1 MSTFVA
7 NQLYNF
13 NNVEHTY
20 QTRNL
25 QSDTALENRNVN
37 ASTKGKSADAKAA
50 NIPEEGKPA
59 DEGRLLQSDTALEN
73 RNVNASTKGNS
84 AEAKAANKPEEG
96 KPADEG
102 RLLQSDIALE
112 RRSPKAD
119 TKGNSAE
126 AKAAKADRAVHDVSD
141 DEDSSDDDAVRR
153 LSTAVASSCDLI

>member
-37 ASTKGKSADAKAA
+37 ASTKGNSADAKAA

-59 DEGRLLQSDTALEN
+59 DEGRLLQSD
-73 RNVNASTKGNS
+73 
-84 AEAKAANKPEEG
+84 
-96 KPADEG
+96 
-102 RLLQSDIALE
+102 IALE
-112 RRSPKAD
+112 RRSPNAD

>member
-1 MSTFVA
+1 M
-7 NQLYNF
+7 
-13 NNVEHTY
+13 
-20 QTRNL
+20 
-25 QSDTALENRNVN
+25 
-37 ASTKGKSADAKAA
+37 
-50 NIPEEGKPA
+50 
-59 DEGRLLQSDTALEN
+59 
-73 RNVNASTKGNS
+73 NASTKGNS

>member
-50 NIPEEGKPA
+50 NI
-59 DEGRLLQSDTALEN
+59 
-73 RNVNASTKGNS
+73 
-84 AEAKAANKPEEG
+84 PEEG